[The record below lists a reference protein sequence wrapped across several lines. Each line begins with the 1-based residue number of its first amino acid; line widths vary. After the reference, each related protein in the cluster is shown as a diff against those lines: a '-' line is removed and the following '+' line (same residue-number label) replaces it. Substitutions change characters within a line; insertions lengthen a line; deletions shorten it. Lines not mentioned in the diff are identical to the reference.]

1 MRTLTRTTLAIAV
14 AVACNTAMAQA
25 TSKDTHKTNVKTI
38 EAEYKTAKTACDGFR
53 ANAKD
58 ICIAEAKGRE
68 KVALAEAELA
78 HEPGPKARYNVS
90 VAKAEATY
98 AVARERC
105 DDSTGNTKD
114 VCIKT
119 AKSAQTTAKADA
131 TSQLKTV
138 QAGTAANEA
147 TDKAR
152 MEADKKVAVARKDAV
167 GDKRDAEYD
176 VAIEKCNALV
186 AEAKDA
192 CVANAKKRFGKS

>member
-1 MRTLTRTTLAIAV
+1 MKTLTRTTLAIAI
-14 AVACNTAMAQA
+14 AVVCNTAGAQA
-25 TSKDTHKTNVKTI
+25 LSKDTHKANVKAI
-38 EAEYKTAKTACDGFR
+38 EAEYKTAKAACASNR

-68 KVALAEAELA
+68 KVALAEANLA
-78 HEPGPKARYNVS
+78 YEPGPKARYNVS

-105 DDSTGNTKD
+105 DDSTGNVKD

-131 TSQLKTV
+131 TAQLKTV
-138 QAGTAANEA
+138 QAGAVANEA

-152 MEADKKVAVARKDAV
+152 LEADKKVAVARKDAV
-167 GDKRDAEYD
+167 SDKRDGEYD

-186 AEAKDA
+186 AGAKDN
-192 CVANAKKRFGKS
+192 CVSNAKKQFGKS